1 MFLLQLRIIF
11 GRYQSVSPCVTIRSY
26 LRLREARHCLASG
39 PGGRIRTSAGIS
51 RRFYRPFRLTTPAP
65 LVIIDKLY
73 HFDRILIMKIVFFEV
88 EDWEREKIQ
97 AALPQAQLV
106 NLPLTEENLSQYQDV
121 EILSC
126 FIYSQLKR
134 NILEK
139 LPNLKLIATR
149 STGFDH
155 IDIDYVKE
163 KNILVANVPEYGS
176 RTVAEYTFAII
187 LTLMKKIYQSINQAK
202 VFDFDR
208 SHIRGF
214 DLAGKTLGIIG
225 MGKIGLEVLKIA
237 KGFAMNVLV
246 YTRSQNTQLA
256 NQYQFNYVDLNTLL
270 SSSDIIT
277 LHIPLTKET
286 YHLINQNNIAL
297 IKKGAYI
304 INTARGGLVETQ
316 ALVKALEDEILA
328 GVALDVLEE
337 EKALG
342 EETEILTTSYRQEVD
357 FKTLALNHIL
367 VNHPKVIITPH
378 NAFNTYEALE
388 RILETTINNINQYL
402 KNTPMNL
409 V

>member
-1 MFLLQLRIIF
+1 
-11 GRYQSVSPCVTIRSY
+11 
-26 LRLREARHCLASG
+26 
-39 PGGRIRTSAGIS
+39 
-51 RRFYRPFRLTTPAP
+51 
-65 LVIIDKLY
+65 
-73 HFDRILIMKIVFFEV
+73 MKIVFFEV
-88 EDWEREKIQ
+88 EDWEGEKIQ
-97 AALPQAQLV
+97 MAFPQAQLV
-106 NLPLTEENLSQYQDV
+106 NSPLTEENLSQYQDV

-155 IDIDYVKE
+155 IDIDYAKE

-176 RTVAEYTFAII
+176 RTVAEYTFSLI
-187 LTLMKKIYQSINQAK
+187 LTLVKKIYQSINQAK
-202 VFDFDR
+202 VFDFDHSR
-208 SHIRGF
+208 IRGF

-225 MGKIGLEVLKIA
+225 LGKIGLEVLKIA

-246 YTRSQNTQLA
+246 YTRTKKEELTH
-256 NQYQFNYVDLNTLL
+256 QYQFQYTDLNTLL

-277 LHIPLTKET
+277 LHTPLTKET
-286 YHLINQNNIAL
+286 YHLINQNNIYL
-297 IKKGAYI
+297 IKKGAYL

-316 ALVKALEDEILA
+316 ALVKALEVGILA

-337 EKALG
+337 EKILG

-402 KNTPMNL
+402 KNTPINL
-409 V
+409 VY

>member
-1 MFLLQLRIIF
+1 
-11 GRYQSVSPCVTIRSY
+11 
-26 LRLREARHCLASG
+26 
-39 PGGRIRTSAGIS
+39 
-51 RRFYRPFRLTTPAP
+51 
-65 LVIIDKLY
+65 
-73 HFDRILIMKIVFFEV
+73 MKIVFFEV
-88 EDWEREKIQ
+88 EDWEREKIHM
-97 AALPQAQLV
+97 AFPQAQLV
-106 NLPLTEENLSQYQDV
+106 NSPLTEENLSQYQDV

-155 IDIDYVKE
+155 IDIDYAKE

-176 RTVAEYTFAII
+176 RTVAEYTFALI

-202 VFDFDR
+202 VFDFDHSR
-208 SHIRGF
+208 IRGF

-225 MGKIGLEVLKIA
+225 LGKIGLEVLKIA
-237 KGFAMNVLV
+237 KGFQMNVLV
-246 YTRSQNTQLA
+246 YTRNKKEEFVH
-256 NQYQFNYVDLNTLL
+256 QYQFQYADLNTLL

-277 LHIPLTKET
+277 LHTPLTNET
-286 YHLINQNNIAL
+286 FHLINQNNITL
-297 IKKGAYI
+297 IKKGAYL
-304 INTARGGLVETQ
+304 INTARGGLIETQ
-316 ALVKALEDEILA
+316 ALVKALEEGILA

-402 KNTPMNL
+402 KNNPMNL

>member
-1 MFLLQLRIIF
+1 
-11 GRYQSVSPCVTIRSY
+11 
-26 LRLREARHCLASG
+26 
-39 PGGRIRTSAGIS
+39 
-51 RRFYRPFRLTTPAP
+51 
-65 LVIIDKLY
+65 
-73 HFDRILIMKIVFFEV
+73 MKIVFFEV
-88 EDWEREKIQ
+88 EDWEREKIHMSF
-97 AALPQAQLV
+97 PQAQLV
-106 NLPLTEENLSQYQDV
+106 NSPLTEENLSQYQDV

-155 IDIDYVKE
+155 IDIDYAKE
-163 KNILVANVPEYGS
+163 KNISVANVPEYGS
-176 RTVAEYTFAII
+176 RTVAEYTFALV

-202 VFDFDR
+202 VFDFDH

-246 YTRSQNTQLA
+246 YTRSKNDQLA
-256 NQYQFNYVDLNTLL
+256 NQYQFQYVDLNTLL

-297 IKKGAYI
+297 IKKGAYL

-316 ALVKALEDEILA
+316 ALVKALEEEILA

-402 KNTPMNL
+402 KNTPINL
-409 V
+409 VY

>member
-1 MFLLQLRIIF
+1 
-11 GRYQSVSPCVTIRSY
+11 
-26 LRLREARHCLASG
+26 
-39 PGGRIRTSAGIS
+39 
-51 RRFYRPFRLTTPAP
+51 
-65 LVIIDKLY
+65 
-73 HFDRILIMKIVFFEV
+73 MKIVFFEV
-88 EDWEREKIQ
+88 EDWEQEKIQ
-97 AALPQAQLV
+97 MAFPQAQLV
-106 NLPLTEENLSQYQDV
+106 NSPLTEENLSQYQDV

-155 IDIDYVKE
+155 IDIDYAKE

-176 RTVAEYTFAII
+176 RTVAEYTFALI

-202 VFDFDR
+202 VFDFDHSR
-208 SHIRGF
+208 IRGF

-225 MGKIGLEVLKIA
+225 LGRIGLEVLKIA
-237 KGFAMNVLV
+237 KGFQMNVLV
-246 YTRSQNTQLA
+246 YTRTKKEELA
-256 NQYQFNYVDLNTLL
+256 NQYQFQYSDLNTVL

-277 LHIPLTKET
+277 LHTPLTNET
-286 YHLINQNNIAL
+286 FHLINQNNITL
-297 IKKGAYI
+297 IKKGAYL

-316 ALVKALEDEILA
+316 ALVKALEAGILA

-337 EKALG
+337 EKTLG

-402 KNTPMNL
+402 KNTPINL
-409 V
+409 VY

>member
-1 MFLLQLRIIF
+1 
-11 GRYQSVSPCVTIRSY
+11 
-26 LRLREARHCLASG
+26 
-39 PGGRIRTSAGIS
+39 
-51 RRFYRPFRLTTPAP
+51 
-65 LVIIDKLY
+65 
-73 HFDRILIMKIVFFEV
+73 MKIVFFEV

-97 AALPQAQLV
+97 AAFPQAQLV
-106 NLPLTEENLSQYQDV
+106 SSPLTEENLSQYQDV

-126 FIYSQLKR
+126 FIYSQLKK

>member
-1 MFLLQLRIIF
+1 
-11 GRYQSVSPCVTIRSY
+11 
-26 LRLREARHCLASG
+26 
-39 PGGRIRTSAGIS
+39 
-51 RRFYRPFRLTTPAP
+51 
-65 LVIIDKLY
+65 
-73 HFDRILIMKIVFFEV
+73 V

-97 AALPQAQLV
+97 MAFPQAQLV
-106 NLPLTEENLSQYQDV
+106 NSPLTEENLSQYQDV

-126 FIYSQLKR
+126 FIYSQLKKD
-134 NILEK
+134 ILEE

-155 IDIDYVKE
+155 IDIDYTKE

-176 RTVAEYTFAII
+176 RTVAEYTFSLI
-187 LTLMKKIYQSINQAK
+187 LTLVKKIYQSINQAK
-202 VFDFDR
+202 VFDFDH

-214 DLAGKTLGIIG
+214 DLAGKTIGIIG
-225 MGKIGLEVLKIA
+225 LGKIGLEVLKIA
-237 KGFAMNVLV
+237 KGFAINVLV
-246 YTRSQNTQLA
+246 YTRSKNDQLA
-256 NQYQFNYVDLNTLL
+256 NQYQFQYVDLNTLL

-297 IKKGAYI
+297 IKKGAYL
-304 INTARGGLVETQ
+304 INTARGGLIETQ
-316 ALVKALEDEILA
+316 ALVKALEEEILT

-337 EKALG
+337 EKTLG
-342 EETEILTTSYRQEVD
+342 EETEILTRSYRQEVD

-367 VNHPKVIITPH
+367 ANHPKVIITPH

-402 KNTPMNL
+402 KNTPINL
-409 V
+409 VY

>member
-1 MFLLQLRIIF
+1 MN
-11 GRYQSVSPCVTIRSY
+11 
-26 LRLREARHCLASG
+26 
-39 PGGRIRTSAGIS
+39 
-51 RRFYRPFRLTTPAP
+51 
-65 LVIIDKLY
+65 
-73 HFDRILIMKIVFFEV
+73 IVFFEV

-97 AALPQAQLV
+97 MAFPQAQLV
-106 NLPLTEENLSQYQDV
+106 NSPLTEENIFQYQDA

-155 IDIDYVKE
+155 IDIHYAKE

-176 RTVAEYTFAII
+176 RTVAEYTFALI

-202 VFDFDR
+202 VFDFDH

-214 DLAGKTLGIIG
+214 DLADKTIGIIG
-225 MGKIGLEVLKIA
+225 MGKIGMEVLKIA

-246 YTRSQNTQLA
+246 YTRSKNDQIS
-256 NQYQFNYVDLNTLL
+256 NQYQFQYVDLNTLL

-277 LHIPLTKET
+277 LHTPLTKDT
-286 YHLINQNNIAL
+286 YHLINQNNITL
-297 IKKGAYI
+297 IKKGAYL

-316 ALVKALEDEILA
+316 ALVKALEEGILA
-328 GVALDVLEE
+328 SVALDVLEE

-342 EETEILTTSYRQEVD
+342 EETEILTRSYRQEVD